1 MPRQRVST
9 FEGVAYL
16 ETSRC
21 AVCGDPTWTSTES
34 PDETRHNLCTR
45 DDCPRSPTTST
56 STLTSDNHQ
65 PVTPPTPR
73 RRTPTTPKPKPTPKP
88 YGHDDAEVIDREA

>member
-9 FEGVAYL
+9 FAGVSYL

-45 DDCPRSPTTST
+45 DDCPRSHTMPTP
-56 STLTSDNHQ
+56 TLT
-65 PVTPPTPR
+65 PAVETPPAPAPAPE
-73 RRTPTTPKPKPTPKP
+73 PTP
-88 YGHDDAEVIDREA
+88 YGHDDEEVIDRES

>member
-9 FEGVAYL
+9 FAGVSYL

-34 PDETRHNLCTR
+34 PDDTRHNLCTR
-45 DDCPRSPTTST
+45 DDCPRSHTTPTP
-56 STLTSDNHQ
+56 TLT
-65 PVTPPTPR
+65 PAAVAAVAVETPPAPA
-73 RRTPTTPKPKPTPKP
+73 PEPAPAP
-88 YGHDDAEVIDREA
+88 YGHDDAEVIDRDA